1 MRRIIFIFIF
11 VVISVFAF
19 SNSVFVPLYSTSL
32 GSDVSVTKG
41 YANAGSYLLFSPY
54 LVPYVRNYEFNLL
67 VGVLPYDRFAG
78 VGNLSFSLERISG
91 LSYLGGLGFSFA
103 YLGMNNIE
111 LFDDNAQS
119 LGVYS
124 YYSYGLALTIGSDLR
139 EFVKFPLDWG
149 INFKYSLDSLKETSS
164 SGFGVDIGIMTK
176 PLSTVQ
182 DLGFKLALLDLYS
195 LKQWNTGISEIN
207 PISLNVGAFYSFF
220 DDTLLTSFD
229 FTVFGRYN
237 EIFTFRNT
245 KFSLS
250 GVYLVLPNLLLR
262 ANFSYGGEISVNVGV
277 SYSLNFA
284 KVEYNSV
291 LDGLGINNIGK
302 IEFGFG
308 DPKFFGKPISPEVVK
323 AKEAEKA
330 KQMEN
335 EEFAKAMLYFANND
349 YKNAKSQLE
358 KVLKI
363 NPDNTTAKAML
374 QKIEEIL
381 SLEE

>member
-176 PLSTVQ
+176 PISTVQ

-374 QKIEEIL
+374 QKIEDIL

>member
-78 VGNLSFSLERISG
+78 VGNLSFSLERLSG

-164 SGFGVDIGIMTK
+164 SGFG
-176 PLSTVQ
+176 
-182 DLGFKLALLDLYS
+182 
-195 LKQWNTGISEIN
+195 
-207 PISLNVGAFYSFF
+207 
-220 DDTLLTSFD
+220 
-229 FTVFGRYN
+229 
-237 EIFTFRNT
+237 
-245 KFSLS
+245 
-250 GVYLVLPNLLLR
+250 
-262 ANFSYGGEISVNVGV
+262 
-277 SYSLNFA
+277 
-284 KVEYNSV
+284 
-291 LDGLGINNIGK
+291 
-302 IEFGFG
+302 
-308 DPKFFGKPISPEVVK
+308 
-323 AKEAEKA
+323 
-330 KQMEN
+330 
-335 EEFAKAMLYFANND
+335 
-349 YKNAKSQLE
+349 
-358 KVLKI
+358 
-363 NPDNTTAKAML
+363 
-374 QKIEEIL
+374 
-381 SLEE
+381 